1 MLRNKV
7 WKGMGGRAGGGEVKR
22 TGHVLEEGWR
32 GRWGWGG
39 AESKLQLS
47 D

>member
-7 WKGMGGRAGGGEVKR
+7 WKGTGGRAGGGEVKR

-32 GRWGWGG
+32 GGG